1 MEGKLRIAQTDGSE
15 REIGDEKI
23 RMVNGS
29 RQAMPKKKK
38 NPIAAQPPGKSNLL
52 KATRGKW
59 RNFFPH
65 N

>member
-38 NPIAAQPPGKSNLL
+38 KSDCCS
-52 KATRGKW
+52 ATRKVKPPEGDAREMAK
-59 RNFFPH
+59 FLSP
-65 N
+65 

>member
-29 RQAMPKKKK
+29 RQAMPKK
-38 NPIAAQPPGKSNLL
+38 SDCCS
-52 KATRGKW
+52 ATRKVKPPEGDAREMAKLLS
-59 RNFFPH
+59 P
-65 N
+65 

>member
-29 RQAMPKKKK
+29 RQAMSEKT
-38 NPIAAQPPGKSNLL
+38 PIAAQLSGKSNLL
-52 KATRGKW
+52 KATRENGEIT
-59 RNFFPH
+59 FLH
-65 N
+65 D

>member
-29 RQAMPKKKK
+29 RQAMPKK
-38 NPIAAQPPGKSNLL
+38 NPIAAQLPGKSNLL

>member
-38 NPIAAQPPGKSNLL
+38 KIRLL
-52 KATRGKW
+52 LSHQESQTS
-59 RNFFPH
+59 
-65 N
+65 

>member
-29 RQAMPKKKK
+29 RQAMPKK
-38 NPIAAQPPGKSNLL
+38 SDCCS
-52 KATRGKW
+52 ATRKVKPPEGDAREMAK
-59 RNFFPH
+59 FLSP
-65 N
+65 

>member
-1 MEGKLRIAQTDGSE
+1 MEGKLRIAQTDGSG

-29 RQAMPKKKK
+29 RQAMPKKK

-52 KATRGKW
+52 KATRENGEIT
-59 RNFFPH
+59 FLH
-65 N
+65 D